1 MAEYLDSFGLS
12 VLLQELYAKII
23 AMQSSIQLDALPVLT
38 ADNISVY
45 NGKIYQ
51 YTGETD
57 SDNPNSS
64 VRGHFY
70 TPEFSNDAYY
80 WAEVDTNSL
89 VDSTG
94 LKFISSEAG
103 SVYDKITDIEKSVTE
118 LTTESGIKDVVD
130 NKNYFRTLGSWV
142 EFTEVDGSTVKVTI
156 KKMDSGET
164 YVPDL
169 GEFVYLP
176 DKDILVFGD
185 GTKTLIELTEIR
197 ATPLTYTPENS
208 AMKGAASGY
217 APLDESSKVPAAY
230 LPTLDAVGYTKE
242 ETDEL
247 VNNAKSDVTLLVN
260 NEAAT
265 RTAGDTSVQTNLDQ
279 HIADTALH
287 VTPAERDSWNAK
299 LDQANLDDL
308 NAHVADAT
316 IHVTAAD
323 KNRWD
328 GKFSARIVNSV
339 EEMNAIDQDS
349 LNLGDIVYIKT
360 GTTETGAIQADRYIW
375 YGTDNGGWNR
385 DTIGSILSV
394 EWSGIKNGPNSTVI
408 QIEYAARSAHEHA
421 NKAQLDQI
429 SETERGALTYRGEQ
443 IGATILYFDN
453 DGMLPTTGRT
463 DTIYVVYDD
472 SSAYNQP
479 TIRTYK
485 DGKYIVLGRIFQN
498 QPSQITNTRILQDN
512 VTVTTANTKY
522 NIVLPKDTEYK
533 FIEPTVL
540 KQGPTTG
547 AQTVNMLDR
556 NHYEYDSHLFQL
568 KNGNIYVGTKLWD
581 AVQYDVSDAIYFKVS
596 TNTAE
601 LKNIINVI

>member
-1 MAEYLDSFGLS
+1 MAEYLDGFGLS
-12 VLLQELYAKII
+12 VLLRELYAKII
-23 AMQSSIQLDALPVLT
+23 AVQLSAQLIKLPELT
-38 ADNISVY
+38 ADNFSTY

-51 YTGETD
+51 YIGETNSQISD
-57 SDNPNSS
+57 SPIK
-64 VRGHFY
+64 GHFY
-70 TPEFSNDAYY
+70 APEFSNNAYH
-80 WAEVDTNSL
+80 WLEVDTNSL
-89 VDSTG
+89 SDSTK
-94 LKFISSEAG
+94 LKFISTEVG
-103 SVYDKITDIEKSVTE
+103 SVYDKITDIEKSITE
-118 LTTESGIKDVVD
+118 LTAESGIKDVVD
-130 NKNYFRTLGSWV
+130 DKNYFRTLGSWV
-142 EFTEVDGSTVKVTI
+142 EFTEVNGSTVKVTI
-156 KKMDSGET
+156 KKMDSSET

-217 APLDESSKVPAAY
+217 APLDENSKVPTGY

-260 NEAAT
+260 NEAAA

-279 HIADTALH
+279 HIADTVLH
-287 VTPAERDSWNAK
+287 ITPAERDSWNAK
-299 LDQANLDDL
+299 LDHANLDDL
-308 NAHVADAT
+308 NAHVADTT

-339 EEMNAIDQDS
+339 EEMNAIEQDS
-349 LNLGDIVYIKT
+349 LNIGDIVYIKT

-394 EWSGIKNGPNSTVI
+394 EWSGIKDGPNSTVI
-408 QIEYAARSAHEHA
+408 QIEYAAQSAHEHA

-453 DGMLPTTGRT
+453 DGMLPTTGRA

-512 VTVTTANTKY
+512 VTVTAANTKY
-522 NIVLPKDTEYK
+522 EIVLPKDTEYK

-547 AQTVNMLDR
+547 EQTVSMLDQ